1 MGTPCWSLCLWLWLM
16 YAGVEC
22 LPNVR
27 LRSRQ
32 EPEVQRPLKITI
44 GFYIDGSVKETE
56 SNLITWMQNVKLLV
70 QNDFIEYLGLPIEL
84 SEHVMNVSEEPGLVE
99 ELKRKNLDTY
109 MQPDIAIPTLTDF
122 FKSKQRPD
130 IVCLVTTLDITNYNN
145 VIKAYAYS
153 SETTLCD
160 SGVSMVLAYAS
171 YLTTHIAKQLYV
183 EILKSID
190 PVKVPGVHHSPID
203 TKLDPLKKYLRG
215 CGKEFPQPE
224 PPPIP
229 TPPSTTKEPETPEVP
244 PGPPEE
250 PETPETTTPE
260 TTTPETPTPAPPAP
274 PAPPQPEPTPE
285 TTTPKPEEPEPEPQ
299 PPSPEEPTTTPKPPE
314 VPPEEPEGT
323 TTPAPTPDYC

>member
-70 QNDFIEYLGLPIEL
+70 QNDFIDYLGLPIEL
-84 SEHVMNVSEEPGLVE
+84 SEQIINASEEPGLVE
-99 ELKRKNLDTY
+99 ELKHKNLDTY
-109 MQPDIAIPTLTDF
+109 MQPDIAIPTLTNF

-130 IVCLVTTLDITNYNN
+130 IVCLVTNLDITNNNN

-171 YLTTHIAKQLYV
+171 YLTTHIAKQLYE

-190 PVKVPGVHHSPID
+190 PEKVPNV
-203 TKLDPLKKYLRG
+203 TPLPNRYKTG
-215 CGKEFPQPE
+215 
-224 PPPIP
+224 
-229 TPPSTTKEPETPEVP
+229 STEKVFTGMRQGISST
-244 PGPPEE
+244 
-250 PETPETTTPE
+250 
-260 TTTPETPTPAPPAP
+260 
-274 PAPPQPEPTPE
+274 
-285 TTTPKPEEPEPEPQ
+285 
-299 PPSPEEPTTTPKPPE
+299 
-314 VPPEEPEGT
+314 
-323 TTPAPTPDYC
+323 